1 MTIQRR
7 EPVRV
12 DRRRLLKK
20 AGTLATG
27 VVAASFI
34 GRIDRAMA
42 AWPADRPVRIVV
54 PNSPGGPSDIT
65 ARFIAPAL
73 QEALGGRFVIENR
86 PGGSGNIGT
95 ATLIRAEP
103 DGYTF
108 GVVTSGYAINAS
120 LRDPPPYDPFQTSAL
135 SPSSQARPACS

>member
-1 MTIQRR
+1 MSIQRR
-7 EPVRV
+7 APVRV
-12 DRRRLLKK
+12 DRRRLLER
-20 AGTLATG
+20 AGTLAAG
-27 VVAASFI
+27 VVASPFI

-86 PGGSGNIGT
+86 PGGA
-95 ATLIRAEP
+95 ATSVR
-103 DGYTF
+103 
-108 GVVTSGYAINAS
+108 
-120 LRDPPPYDPFQTSAL
+120 PP
-135 SPSSQARPACS
+135 